1 MNLGCVVGP
10 RLIDGRGVLGGV
22 GGFWG
27 GLITFLAARLTR
39 SSLGLAATL
48 GRTVAGKEALD
59 VNRSPIKQFTRPV
72 MRKPSSVLSSV
83 AGTQS
88 IDRAWR
94 TLKAWLPQKL
104 KTYEK
109 RNGHHIMNQNVHSMI
124 QQWMWRQ
131 TILPCSPKEL
141 MSRLVDLLKKH
152 HDFQ

>member
-1 MNLGCVVGP
+1 MFKTNNKPSLVVGP
-10 RLIDGRGVLGGV
+10 RLIDGRGFSGVLGGF
-22 GGFWG
+22 GGVDNV
-27 GLITFLAARLTR
+27 
-39 SSLGLAATL
+39 LGCPPYKIFSWTCCYAIECQQVTHQ
-48 GRTVAGKEALD
+48 V
-59 VNRSPIKQFTRPV
+59 KQFTRPV

-94 TLKAWLPQKL
+94 TLKAWLPKKL

-109 RNGHHIMNQNVHSMI
+109 RNGHHKMSQGVHSMI

-141 MSRLVDLLKKH
+141 MSCLVDLLKKY

>member
-1 MNLGCVVGP
+1 MSCDCKMNESIPPSLLHLVGRKGVTVFADGNLAWAHGC
-10 RLIDGRGVLGGV
+10 RKRGLECEQVTHQV
-22 GGFWG
+22 
-27 GLITFLAARLTR
+27 
-39 SSLGLAATL
+39 
-48 GRTVAGKEALD
+48 
-59 VNRSPIKQFTRPV
+59 KQFTRPV

-109 RNGHHIMNQNVHSMI
+109 RNGHHKMSQGVHSMI

-141 MSRLVDLLKKH
+141 MSCLVDLLKKY